1 VGVMSMLIAQKASCH
16 VAPDQQGIAS
26 FSVNRT
32 RHSQTLPKGKQIANF
47 RMNGRMKTETIVV

>member
-1 VGVMSMLIAQKASCH
+1 MNMLIAQKSPCR

-26 FSVNRT
+26 FSINRT

-47 RMNGRMKTETIVV
+47 RMNGRMNTETIVV

>member
-1 VGVMSMLIAQKASCH
+1 MSMLIAQKAPCH

-26 FSVNRT
+26 FNVNRT

-47 RMNGRMKTETIVV
+47 RINGRMKTETIVV